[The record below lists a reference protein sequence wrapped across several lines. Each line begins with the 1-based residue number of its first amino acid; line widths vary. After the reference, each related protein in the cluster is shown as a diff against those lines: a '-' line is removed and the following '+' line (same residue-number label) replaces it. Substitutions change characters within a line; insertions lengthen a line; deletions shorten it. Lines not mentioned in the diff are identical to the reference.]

1 MKYFMYEYEK
11 VTNSRKLYL
20 SSKIHKRYD
29 VPVRPVIWNCSTT
42 TEKVLDFL
50 DHRLKRIMQDGWSYI
65 KDTKDFL
72 DKIQNMGKI
81 SEDSMLVTADVV
93 GLYPSIPHNAGLKAL
108 KMHLIVGITKR
119 YLLTYS

>member
-20 SSKIHKRYD
+20 LSNINKRYD
-29 VPVRPVIWNCSTT
+29 LPVRTVIWNCSTT

-81 SEDSMLVTADVV
+81 SEDSMLVT
-93 GLYPSIPHNAGLKAL
+93 L
-108 KMHLIVGITKR
+108 MW
-119 YLLTYS
+119 